1 MRLRYLVLWLNK
13 LEPYTSSCLENLLLM
28 CMEDKH
34 LCVSKLSMIHFN
46 NMNWYMMTDYYAN
59 LVSTTPS

>member
-1 MRLRYLVLWLNK
+1 MRLRSLVLWLNK
-13 LEPYTSSCLENLLLM
+13 LEPYTSSRLENLLLM
-28 CMEDKH
+28 CREDKH

-46 NMNWYMMTDYYAN
+46 NMNWYMMTDCYAN